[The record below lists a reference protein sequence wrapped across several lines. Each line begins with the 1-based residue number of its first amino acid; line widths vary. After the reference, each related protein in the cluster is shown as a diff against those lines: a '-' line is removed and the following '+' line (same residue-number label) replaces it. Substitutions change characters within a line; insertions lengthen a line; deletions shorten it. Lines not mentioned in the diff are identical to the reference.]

1 MDVSPDTNESRA
13 RRDFVPEGVSY
24 LSGSEGQ
31 FSLVE
36 LQQTLEVEEDS
47 LSCFRPQI
55 AANSDQMKSLNND
68 TNALTSRFNYS
79 PYCASAY
86 PGIFPP
92 GPMDVWNIRL
102 KEIGGERS
110 FPVVG
115 DLTLYFTK
123 RSVSSCWV

>member
-13 RRDFVPEGVSY
+13 RRDLVPEGVSY

-55 AANSDQMKSLNND
+55 AANSDQIK
-68 TNALTSRFNYS
+68 
-79 PYCASAY
+79 
-86 PGIFPP
+86 I
-92 GPMDVWNIRL
+92 
-102 KEIGGERS
+102 
-110 FPVVG
+110 
-115 DLTLYFTK
+115 TK
-123 RSVSSCWV
+123 QLHVC